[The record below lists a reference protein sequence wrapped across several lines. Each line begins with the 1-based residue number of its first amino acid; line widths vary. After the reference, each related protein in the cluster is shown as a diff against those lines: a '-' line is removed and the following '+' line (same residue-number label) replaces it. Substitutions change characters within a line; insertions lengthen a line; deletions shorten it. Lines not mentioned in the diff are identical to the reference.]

1 MERKEGLGLGA
12 GEKKE
17 RGKSGGSGVVS
28 TPCPFLFAGLDSSKI
43 ENGLTVFVADWAR
56 GEARGSQEAYETLGL
71 WPRSAA
77 WAPENK
83 CGPGWE
89 GRHSP

>member
-1 MERKEGLGLGA
+1 MERKDGLGLGA

-17 RGKSGGSGVVS
+17 RGRRGGSGVVS
-28 TPCPFLFAGLDSSKI
+28 SACPFLCTAVDSSKI
-43 ENGLTVFVADWAR
+43 EHGLNVFVADWAR
-56 GEARGSQEAYETLGL
+56 CEARGSQEGYEMLRL
-71 WPRSAA
+71 CPHSAA

-83 CGPGWE
+83 CGPGRE